1 MRSRT
6 FDVPADLIVEFAEV
20 VIENGL
26 AASIEGYDSEEDEVS
41 IEVDYEASQKK
52 LMHQLQDKIDDYNEE
67 EEEEEGEEDE
77 DDD

>member
-6 FDVPADLIVEFAEV
+6 FSVPADLMVEFAEV

-26 AASIEGYDSEEDEVS
+26 AASIEDYDSEEDEVS

-67 EEEEEGEEDE
+67 EEDEEGEEDE